1 MRIRKIFSLL
11 DKSYL
16 LLLALFF
23 LPTQQSASAYN
34 LGPDDVLSISVYG
47 DTNLKTETRV
57 SEDGRIIFPLIGSIE
72 VGGKSSFELAIP
84 SPKITRLL
92 HEFYRF
98 LRPGKCYRQ
107 LKNPQHSCPVNL

>member
-1 MRIRKIFSLL
+1 MTRLSKGLYDRLIHEDELAEINKLIFEGRATV
-11 DKSYL
+11 KTPSY
-16 LLLALFF
+16 
-23 LPTQQSASAYN
+23 
-34 LGPDDVLSISVYG
+34 I
-47 DTNLKTETRV
+47 
-57 SEDGRIIFPLIGSIE
+57 
-72 VGGKSSFELAIP
+72 AIP